1 MGTVYDPQGGK
12 VGVGERGGGG
22 GGGGVSV
29 SVSVGVGVLL
39 HVAVTWALCTALNV
53 ARWVLVRVGV

>member
-1 MGTVYDPQGGK
+1 